1 VKYAQKIN
9 KMHWKLQCL
18 HPALVN
24 RKGQILHNDAWLHVT
39 QIIFQKLSDLG
50 YEMLPHIPHSPDL
63 SPTNYHFFNH
73 LKNFLQGKC
82 FHNQQDT
89 ENVFQEF
96 IKSQS
101 MDFFFATGI
110 NLFLIGKNGLIVM
123 VLIFINKNVLE
134 SSYNDLKFRVQYFYY
149 FCTNLITPNKIKPK
163 RQTLNH

>member
-1 VKYAQKIN
+1 
-9 KMHWKLQCL
+9 M
-18 HPALVN
+18 VN

-123 VLIFINKNVLE
+123 VLIFINKNVFE
-134 SSYNDLKFRVQYFYY
+134 SSYNDLKFIELLLQQSNQKRKMKNFKAPNLLRKNLHIIFR
-149 FCTNLITPNKIKPK
+149 FC
-163 RQTLNH
+163 